1 MVRPRGRETLTKDES
16 YARALAIVDEEG
28 LAALTMRRLACDVGV
43 KAPSLYNHVPSK
55 EALIDGMLAL
65 MRSEVRLPDP
75 PPGDWMELTELIFR
89 EAQGLT
95 LRLLVVLHLRFR
107 FQYQA
112 RLVGIGNMS
121 ILGIAAHMLIQP
133 RPV

>member
-95 LRLLVVLHLRFR
+95 LRLLVVLHLRFWL
-107 FQYQA
+107 QYQA

>member
-1 MVRPRGRETLTKDES
+1 MVRPRGKETLTKDES

-95 LRLLVVLHLRFR
+95 LRLLVVLHLRFWL
-107 FQYQA
+107 QYEA
-112 RLVGIGNMS
+112 WLVGIGNMS